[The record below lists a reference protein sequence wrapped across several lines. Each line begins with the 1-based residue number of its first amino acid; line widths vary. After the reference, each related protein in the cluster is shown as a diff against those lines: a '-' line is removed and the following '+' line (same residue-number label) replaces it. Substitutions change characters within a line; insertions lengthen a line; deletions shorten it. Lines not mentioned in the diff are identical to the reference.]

1 MSFFNHDSFNP
12 HDERLYDQPIDQL
25 TKTIDEAAPE
35 QLPQLPES
43 LTESIEPVSPSTPT
57 GGSTS
62 QAQQRPTPN
71 PFQARMDAFTKRY
84 QNSGQLT
91 AQPNEAQEAAE
102 LRDKLINADN
112 IMKAILADPA
122 LNKPSDS
129 FTSQHIA
136 AIKKYLQGTMYYCEL
151 LKDDLIKS
159 KNMPPTV

>member
-1 MSFFNHDSFNP
+1 
-12 HDERLYDQPIDQL
+12 
-25 TKTIDEAAPE
+25 
-35 QLPQLPES
+35 
-43 LTESIEPVSPSTPT
+43 
-57 GGSTS
+57 
-62 QAQQRPTPN
+62 
-71 PFQARMDAFTKRY
+71 MDAFTKRH

-112 IMKAILADPA
+112 LMKAILIDPA

-129 FTSQHIA
+129 FTPQHIV

-159 KNMPPTV
+159 KNIPPE

>member
-1 MSFFNHDSFNP
+1 MGFFNPNSFDAHD
-12 HDERLYDQPIDQL
+12 DRLYDHEPVNME
-25 TKTIDEAAPE
+25 EAAGNEPAPE
-35 QLPQLPES
+35 ELPES
-43 LTESIEPVSPSTPT
+43 LVETAIPPVQPT
-57 GGSTS
+57 GTATQ
-62 QAQQRPTPN
+62 QAKPN
-71 PFQARMDAFTKRY
+71 PFQARMDAFTKRH

-112 IMKAILADPA
+112 LMKAILIDPA

-129 FTSQHIA
+129 FTPQHIV

-159 KNMPPTV
+159 KNIPPE